1 MKKVITIIT
10 AIALLFVV
18 CPAKGVE
25 NKDFYS
31 SGQILPGEQWNTV
44 RIFNDGTV
52 VDMLGGQIDDLVT
65 FNISTFNMFGGE
77 ISKHNIPSII
87 DIGISST
94 LNVSGGMID
103 TEEFVLYGGSYTLIS
118 GGDITAK
125 RLKVYYDAT
134 VDIRGGNCG
143 WIVLTSWDSMN
154 SPLLMYMG
162 TTSPIPEKL

>member
-31 SGQILPGEQWNTV
+31 DGNIMPSETWNTV

-52 VDMLGGQIDDLVT
+52 VDMLGGQIDALVT

-87 DIGISST
+87 DIGVSSM
-94 LNVSGGMID
+94 LNVYGGMID
-103 TEEFVLYGGSYTLIS
+103 TGDFVLYGGSYTLIS
-118 GGDITAK
+118 GGDTTAN

-134 VDIRGGNCG
+134 VDIRGGNY
-143 WIVLTSWDSMN
+143 N
-154 SPLLMYMG
+154 
-162 TTSPIPEKL
+162 